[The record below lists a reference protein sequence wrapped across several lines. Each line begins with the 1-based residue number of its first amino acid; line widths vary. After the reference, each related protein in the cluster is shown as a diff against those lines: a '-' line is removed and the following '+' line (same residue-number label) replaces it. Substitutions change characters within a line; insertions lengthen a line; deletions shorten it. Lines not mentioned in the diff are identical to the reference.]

1 MKFVVIVL
9 LLAVTTVSLVSGH
22 AVPQNCSARYQSAL
36 REALEIKS
44 ECGDAPAYDCC
55 QVNCNF
61 KTMTV
66 CDYSQII
73 VQKCLRRNAVL
84 YSSPD
89 LQQHGAKLFDHASAT
104 AIAADGLS
112 TMRIHVCLAFT
123 IPQIKFPA
131 NFSAIHVASII

>member
-1 MKFVVIVL
+1 MMQFVVIVL
-9 LLAVTTVSLVSGH
+9 LLAWTAVSLVSGH

-61 KTMTV
+61 KTLSICRLYLPCKFFTE
-66 CDYSQII
+66 
-73 VQKCLRRNAVL
+73 KC
-84 YSSPD
+84 SSYCIHCIARPAHND
-89 LQQHGAKLFDHASAT
+89 RASAT

-112 TMRIHVCLAFT
+112 TMRIHVCPAFT
-123 IPQIKFPA
+123 IRKLNSPRTCRL
-131 NFSAIHVASII
+131 